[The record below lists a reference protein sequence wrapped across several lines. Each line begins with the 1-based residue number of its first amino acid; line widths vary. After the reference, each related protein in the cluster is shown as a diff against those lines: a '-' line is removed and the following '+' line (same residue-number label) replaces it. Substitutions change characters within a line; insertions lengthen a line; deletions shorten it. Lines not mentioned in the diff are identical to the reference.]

1 MTQAIIGPVGAPPP
15 KKKNSTALLEL
26 GIFWV
31 SAVMATAMTG
41 LGLVW

>member
-1 MTQAIIGPVGAPPP
+1 MTQAIIGPVGAPPT
-15 KKKNSTALLEL
+15 KKNSTALLEL